1 MAVEMIAVVH
11 QNPLIRRRRDRGFQ
25 ILRINV
31 LTIGVEHFDML
42 QAGKLERAEPLVEQD
57 AVARL
62 EKDSSDG
69 GGIVGA
75 ALLTP
80 DIFDE
85 VS

>member
-11 QNPLIRRRRDRGFQ
+11 QNPQLQRRRDQGFQ
-25 ILRINV
+25 IPHIGV

-42 QAGKLERAEPLVEQD
+42 QAGKPERAEPLVEQD
-57 AVARL
+57 VVARL

>member
-1 MAVEMIAVVH
+1 MLAN
-11 QNPLIRRRRDRGFQ
+11 QRQWYRL
-25 ILRINV
+25 
-31 LTIGVEHFDML
+31 L

-57 AVARL
+57 VVARV